1 MCTGRSE
8 IDMSK
13 QFDRTM
19 ICKIQHFLLF
29 FVFRV
34 SKILPTTFIG
44 TSQGKICVCVLK
56 TCSYLV
62 KISTQPPRLQNHSS
76 HRPTNHPSSEVSGWE
91 NQQKN
96 RETQRGINIT
106 ELLWLKLLVTASR
119 NENEIETIQTK
130 KIILLLLYV
139 ASFKGELTGL

>member
-1 MCTGRSE
+1 MCT
-8 IDMSK
+8 
-13 QFDRTM
+13 
-19 ICKIQHFLLF
+19 C
-29 FVFRV
+29 VFKNR
-34 SKILPTTFIG
+34 
-44 TSQGKICVCVLK
+44 
-56 TCSYLV
+56 CSYLV

-119 NENEIETIQTK
+119 NEIETIQTK
-130 KIILLLLYV
+130 KKL
-139 ASFKGELTGL
+139 SFCCCSVLQGSAHGFVKMSMPSCSLKIQITSQLFRGTNTTIVNNIFRHEVTSTD